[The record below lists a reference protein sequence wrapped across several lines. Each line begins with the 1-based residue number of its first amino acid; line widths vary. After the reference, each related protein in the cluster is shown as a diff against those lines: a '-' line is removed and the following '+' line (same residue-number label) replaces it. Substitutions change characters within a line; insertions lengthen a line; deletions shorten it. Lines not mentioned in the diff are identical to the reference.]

1 MSVRLAGLDSKGIA
15 NFSYFPKPADFP
27 VGVGRWK
34 PGASLYHVQSTPKKI
49 GVHRMNKS
57 ELIDAIAAD
66 SGLSKADAG
75 RALDGFTSAITNA
88 LKGGDSVSMVGF
100 GTFSVKRRDARK
112 GRNPRTG
119 ETIKIKASNN
129 PSFKAGKAL
138 KDAVN

>member
-1 MSVRLAGLDSKGIA
+1 
-15 NFSYFPKPADFP
+15 
-27 VGVGRWK
+27 
-34 PGASLYHVQSTPKKI
+34 
-49 GVHRMNKS
+49 MNKS

-75 RALDGFTSAITNA
+75 RALDGFTSAITAA

-100 GTFSVKRRDARK
+100 GTFSVKHRAARS

-119 ETIKIKASNN
+119 DTIQIKASNN